1 MRLPLPFVRAA
12 AVASALG
19 LLAACSSTDSVLPDR
34 RADYRQAKPG
44 AQLELPPDLTTSTI
58 DDTLKVPE
66 LSPSGQASLS
76 DYSRERSTAAGGVP
90 RAANVEKVLAQPD
103 GMRIEREGERRWL
116 VLKAAPEQVWPKVKE
131 FWTSNGF
138 LIKRED
144 PRIGLLETDWAEN
157 RADIPKDAV
166 RAVIGKVLDFAYS
179 APTRDKFRV
188 RIERGRGDTELYLT
202 HYGAKE
208 VSRGKDA
215 ETTVW
220 EPRPEDPELEA
231 EMLSRLMVFL
241 GADQDRARQSVAA
254 AGVPVSKAQI
264 VTRDGVSGVLI
275 NDIYDRAWRLVGLAL
290 DGSEFAVEDQNRSQ
304 GLYAVEQVKRDS
316 AETASKG
323 WFSGLFGSSSAPEP
337 RGTRL
342 NVRLAD
348 QGAQTFVVVQNA
360 SGAIDTSPA
369 ARSLLEAL
377 VAGIR

>member
-116 VLKAAPEQVWPKVKE
+116 VLKVAPEQVWPKVKE

-275 NDIYDRAWRLVGLAL
+275 NDTYDRAWRLVGLAL

-360 SGAIDTSPA
+360 SGAIDTSA
-369 ARSLLEAL
+369 TARSLLEAL

>member
-254 AGVPVSKAQI
+254 AGAPVSKAQI

-275 NDIYDRAWRLVGLAL
+275 NDTYDRAWRLVGLAL

-337 RGTRL
+337 RGARL

-360 SGAIDTSPA
+360 SGAIDTSA
-369 ARSLLEAL
+369 TARSLLEAL